1 MYKDKILKLLTSSR
15 TGFVSGEDL
24 AAKLG
29 ISRTMV
35 WKHIKALGKEG
46 LRIEA
51 VPSKGY
57 RLMAAPDVI
66 LLDEL
71 RQGLKTKVIG
81 RNIHLRPEVESTNAL
96 AAELARK
103 GAPEGTVVIA
113 ESQSGGKGR
122 LGRTW
127 ISPRG
132 NLYLSVVLRPNIAPH
147 KAPLLTLMGAVA
159 VAVAI
164 RKHTA
169 LQASIKWPNDIF
181 LAGKKAGG
189 LLTEMSSEPDRIRH
203 IVIGI
208 GVDVNMAVDELP
220 AQIRPVSTTIAAEKG
235 EAIDRT
241 ALLQVL
247 VNELDHWYQVFLNSE
262 AAVLKEWQEL
272 NITTGKRVAVSGGG
286 ETLEGSAEGI
296 DSEGRLILKLDDGT
310 LRQVAAGDVTILKN
324 REMKNAE

>member
-1 MYKDKILKLLTSSR
+1 
-15 TGFVSGEDL
+15 
-24 AAKLG
+24 
-29 ISRTMV
+29 
-35 WKHIKALGKEG
+35 
-46 LRIEA
+46 
-51 VPSKGY
+51 
-57 RLMAAPDVI
+57 MAAPDVI

-71 RQGLKTKVIG
+71 RQGAQDEGHRKEHPPAARSGVDECAGGGAGAEG
-81 RNIHLRPEVESTNAL
+81 R
-96 AAELARK
+96 AR
-103 GAPEGTVVIA
+103 GTVVIA
-113 ESQSGGKGR
+113 ESQSGGKGS

-132 NLYLSVVLRPNIAPH
+132 NSLPERGPPAEHRASQGA
-147 KAPLLTLMGAVA
+147 LLTLMGAVA

-189 LLTEMSSEPDRIRH
+189 LLGEMSSEPDRIRH

-262 AAVLKEWQEL
+262 AAVLKEWQEW
-272 NITTGKRVAVSGGG
+272 NITTGGG
-286 ETLEGSAEGI
+286 SP
-296 DSEGRLILKLDDGT
+296 
-310 LRQVAAGDVTILKN
+310 
-324 REMKNAE
+324 

>member
-1 MYKDKILKLLTSSR
+1 MYKDKILKLLASSR

-57 RLMAAPDVI
+57 RLMAVPDVI

-71 RQGLKTKVIG
+71 KQGLRTKVIG
-81 RNIHLRPEVESTNAL
+81 KYIHLRPEVESTNAL
-96 AAELARK
+96 AAELAQK

-127 ISPRG
+127 ISPKG
-132 NLYLSVVLRPNIAPH
+132 NLYLSVILRPNIAPH

-220 AQIRPVSTTIAAEKG
+220 AQIRPSSTTIAAEKG

-247 VNELDHWYQVFLNSE
+247 INELDHFLNSE
-262 AAVLKEWQEL
+262 AAVLKEWEEL
-272 NITTGKRVAVSGGG
+272 NVTTGKRVVVSGGG

-310 LRQVAAGDVTILKN
+310 LRRVAAGDVTILKN